1 MKRSAVTNGPK
12 FGNYQIWSESTKPP
26 VGRNRR
32 TTDETVAETDET
44 AGGGETDETE
54 MSSIYMYTTR
64 AIANT

>member
-44 AGGGETDETE
+44 AGCGETDETE
-54 MSSIYMYTTR
+54 MSSIY
-64 AIANT
+64 AFGAP